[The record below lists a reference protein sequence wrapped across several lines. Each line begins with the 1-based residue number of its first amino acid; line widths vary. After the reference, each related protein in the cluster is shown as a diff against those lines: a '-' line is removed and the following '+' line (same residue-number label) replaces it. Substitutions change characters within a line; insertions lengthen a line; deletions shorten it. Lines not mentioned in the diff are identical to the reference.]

1 MIEITQPHPKIK
13 VYDNVYNWSE
23 QQSLYLKCLG
33 STYKIGWND
42 SITEQEKFMHS
53 TITGEMWKRRFE
65 LDQSIEDFYNLLFD
79 SKPYKDMVNNQIC
92 QSVVNCDTLSDSHTQ
107 HIHPNQE
114 VLLYYANTE
123 WKDGW
128 GGETFFYD
136 KSGKEIIFA
145 SPYTPNRMIHFSGD
159 LVHRFSGPTRLG
171 PKFRFSIST
180 FFWKIPEL
188 RENNE

>member
-1 MIEITQPHPKIK
+1 MKISQPHPKIK
-13 VYDNVYNWSE
+13 IYDNVYSWSQ

-33 STYKIGWND
+33 SPFKIGWSD

-53 TITGEMWKRRFE
+53 VITPDMWE
-65 LDQSIEDFYNLLFD
+65 HSAAIDPSLNDFQNTLFGCE
-79 SKPYKDMVNNQIC
+79 PYKTMVDNELC
-92 QSVVNCDTLSDSHTQ
+92 KTVVNCDTLSDSHTQ

-136 KSGKEIIFA
+136 DNGKEIIFS
-145 SPYTPNRMIHFSGD
+145 SPYTPNRIIHFSGE
-159 LVHRFSGPTRLG
+159 LIHRFSGPTMLG

-180 FFWKIPEL
+180 FYWKIPE
-188 RENNE
+188 EN